1 MMTRRGLTHQ
11 QEQPSSHSSSN
22 NNNNSSLQVTQQ
34 QQQHLQHQQP
44 TTERHRSHRRK
55 QHYPFASLQRIIS
68 SRSFLSACMIFGTA
82 SLFMGLFALFSQKN
96 NNTNNKS
103 NSSNIP
109 LSLQQSQST
118 TTASRTMKTMMI
130 MSSPNTALKESRL
143 RAALWSF
150 FAGDALAMPSHW
162 YYGGAV
168 QIQRDYG
175 GTGGR
180 GITDYTAPVHFLS
193 GSILNKSNL
202 SGGGRSTSATP
213 NRRTVANAAAAAL
226 PLSIIGYVINHGKQD
241 LWSPDQEI
249 HYHATLAAGENT
261 LEVQLARVL
270 MRSITAT
277 AGVFDAAHFLSSY
290 VTFMMTP
297 GSHNDT
303 YASTCHRMFFANKIF
318 QGRADKDCPD
328 NDGHNVDTID
338 GLVLPTITALA
349 VAARGSASDNGSTG
363 AGSSMDDLMQRAAQ
377 AAMATA
383 SVTRRSNILENAAAA
398 WSRTVVAALLAPS
411 ETNTNTDNNNNNMMD
426 NMNMEAV
433 LQDTARAI
441 GMRRAP
447 AKTGAD
453 QMTACYLDSAMPA
466 LLDSVAK
473 YIPDGHDSSSSNMKK
488 ANKAV
493 SVWTALLNNA
503 NAGGE
508 NVHRGSCLGAVL
520 GARAGMEGLA
530 PELVSGLHDREALA
544 QEIDDF
550 VAAVLKA

>member
-1 MMTRRGLTHQ
+1 MMTRRVGLSQQQ
-11 QEQPSSHSSSN
+11 QEQPLTSHSSNNSSNSSNNSN
-22 NNNNSSLQVTQQ
+22 NNNSNKEVIHQQ
-34 QQQHLQHQQP
+34 QQQKSS
-44 TTERHRSHRRK
+44 TTRHRRNK
-55 QHYPFASLQRIIS
+55 QQQYPFP
-68 SRSFLSACMIFGTA
+68 SRSVSTFCMILGAA
-82 SLFMGLFALFSQKN
+82 SLFMGLFTLFAQKN
-96 NNTNNKS
+96 NNNSNTGLNTSHNS
-103 NSSNIP
+103 NPSVPADTMRNMMPLNSS
-109 LSLQQSQST
+109 
-118 TTASRTMKTMMI
+118 
-130 MSSPNTALKESRL
+130 LKESRL
-143 RAALWSF
+143 RAALWGF

-162 YYGGAV
+162 YYGGPA

-175 GTGGR
+175 SNKRGGSA
-180 GITDYTAPVHFLS
+180 GITDYTKPVYHLA

-202 SGGGRSTSATP
+202 SGGGRSTSASS
-213 NRRTVANAAAAAL
+213 RRTQNEDGTPL
-226 PLSIIGYVINHGKQD
+226 PPSIIGYVINHGKQD
-241 LWSPDQEI
+241 LWSPNEQI
-249 HYHATLAAGENT
+249 HYHATLAKGENT

-270 MRSITAT
+270 MRSMVAT
-277 AGVFDAAHFLSSY
+277 AGIFNKDHFLKSY
-290 VTFMMTP
+290 VDFMTTP
-297 GSHNDT
+297 DSHHDT

-318 QGRADKDCPD
+318 QGRADVDCPD

-349 VAARGSASDNGSTG
+349 VAARGSSGST
-363 AGSSMDDLMQRAAQ
+363 ADNADSNDTLDDLMQRAAQ

-398 WSRTVVAALLAPS
+398 WSRTVVAALLAPVES
-411 ETNTNTDNNNNNMMD
+411 EVDSNMD
-426 NMNMEAV
+426 SVHMNMEAT

-447 AKTGAD
+447 SNQQVAD

-473 YIPDGHDSSSSNMKK
+473 YIPDDNNGSSKK
-488 ANKAV
+488 KTT
-493 SVWTALLNNA
+493 VWNALLNNA

-530 PELVSGLHDREALA
+530 GTPELVEGLHDREALA

-550 VAAVLKA
+550 VAAVMKA